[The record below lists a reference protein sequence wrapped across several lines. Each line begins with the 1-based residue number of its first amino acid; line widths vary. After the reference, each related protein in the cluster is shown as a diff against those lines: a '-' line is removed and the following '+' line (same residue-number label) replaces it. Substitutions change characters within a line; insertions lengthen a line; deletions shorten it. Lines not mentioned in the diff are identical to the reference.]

1 MAIKNVILEPKA
13 IESKRNFMENNM
25 KFYNKWPF
33 HIGVIIFSIIS
44 DQLTK
49 LWALSRFTDEAG
61 NMTYEKIPVIGEL
74 VRFQL
79 VFNKGAA
86 FSSRPQDLMPF
97 LPPWLFFLLISIV
110 AAVALAWFY
119 KSIDKRDYLS
129 RLGVVM
135 ILGGA
140 VGNFIDRMRMQM
152 VVDFIDCDFPDF
164 IMTRF
169 PTFNVADSF
178 VTVGVALVILSP
190 VFLKKL
196 HKQIKEEK
204 DAEKNSKE
212 NRVEEEK
219 DAEKNSKENRE
230 EEKVS
235 S

>member
-1 MAIKNVILEPKA
+1 VK
-13 IESKRNFMENNM
+13 
-25 KFYNKWPF
+25 KFDFINKWPF
-33 HIGVIIFSIIS
+33 HVFVIVFSIVA

-49 LWALSRFTDEAG
+49 LWAVARFTNESGAPNHEYIDIVG
-61 NMTYEKIPVIGEL
+61 SL
-74 VRFQL
+74 VRFDL

-86 FSSRPQDLMPF
+86 FSSRPQDLAPF

-110 AAVALAWFY
+110 ATVVLLWFY
-119 KSIDKRDYLS
+119 KSIDKRDWMS

-140 VGNFIDRMRMQM
+140 VGNFIDRMRLQM

-178 VTVGVALVILSP
+178 VTVGVAVVILSP
-190 VFLKKL
+190 VILKKV

-204 DAEKNSKE
+204 EIEKQKLADARTPEAKPESNESE
-212 NRVEEEK
+212 ATEPK
-219 DAEKNSKENRE
+219 D
-230 EEKVS
+230 
-235 S
+235 

>member
-1 MAIKNVILEPKA
+1 
-13 IESKRNFMENNM
+13 M

-33 HIGVIIFSIIS
+33 HVGVILFSIVA

-49 LWALSRFTDEAG
+49 LWALVRFTNETGAPNHDIIE
-61 NMTYEKIPVIGEL
+61 VISDL

-97 LPPWLFFLLISIV
+97 LSPTVFFILISVV
-110 AAVALAWFY
+110 ACVVMFVFY
-119 KSIDKRDYLS
+119 KSIDKRDWLS

-140 VGNFIDRMRMQM
+140 VGNFIDRMRLKM
-152 VVDFIDCDFPDF
+152 VVDFIDCDLPDF

-178 VTVGVALVILSP
+178 VTVGVAVVILSP
-190 VFLKKL
+190 VILKKV

-204 DAEKNSKE
+204 EIEKQKLADSRTPEAKPESNESE
-212 NRVEEEK
+212 ATEPK
-219 DAEKNSKENRE
+219 D
-230 EEKVS
+230 
-235 S
+235 

>member
-1 MAIKNVILEPKA
+1 MQDNT
-13 IESKRNFMENNM
+13 

-33 HIGVIIFSIIS
+33 HVAVIVFSIVS

-49 LWALSRFTDEAG
+49 LWALSRFTDETGAY
-61 NMTYEKIPVIGEL
+61 TYEKIPVIGEL

-110 AAVALAWFY
+110 AAFALALFY

-140 VGNFIDRMRMQM
+140 VGNFIDRMRMQQ

-178 VTVGVALVILSP
+178 VTVGVAFVILSP
-190 VFLKKL
+190 VILRKL

-204 DAEKNSKE
+204 EAEKKN
-212 NRVEEEK
+212 EEI
-219 DAEKNSKENRE
+219 KNEG
-230 EEKVS
+230 
-235 S
+235 

>member
-1 MAIKNVILEPKA
+1 
-13 IESKRNFMENNM
+13 M

-33 HIGVIIFSIIS
+33 HIGVIVFSIVA

-49 LWALSRFTDEAG
+49 LWALARFTNETGAPNHDII
-61 NMTYEKIPVIGEL
+61 NVIGEL

-97 LPPWLFFLLISIV
+97 LSPTVFFILISVV
-110 AAVALAWFY
+110 AAVVMFFFY
-119 KSIDKRDYLS
+119 KNIDKRDWLS

-140 VGNFIDRMRMQM
+140 VGNFIDRMRLQM

-164 IMTRF
+164 IMVRF

-178 VTVGVALVILSP
+178 VTVGVAVIILSP
-190 VFLKKL
+190 VILKKV

-204 DAEKNSKE
+204 EIEKQKFAGSKTPE
-212 NRVEEEK
+212 AKPESNESEATEPK
-219 DAEKNSKENRE
+219 D
-230 EEKVS
+230 
-235 S
+235 

>member
-1 MAIKNVILEPKA
+1 
-13 IESKRNFMENNM
+13 M

-33 HIGVIIFSIIS
+33 HIGVIVFSIVA

-49 LWALSRFTDEAG
+49 LWALARFTNETGAPNHDII
-61 NMTYEKIPVIGEL
+61 NVIGEL

-97 LPPWLFFLLISIV
+97 LSPTVFFILISVV
-110 AAVALAWFY
+110 AAVVMFLFY
-119 KSIDKRDYLS
+119 RSIDKRDWMS

-140 VGNFIDRMRMQM
+140 IGNFIDRMRLKM
-152 VVDFIDCDFPDF
+152 VVDFIDCDLPDF

-178 VTVGVALVILSP
+178 VTVGVAVIILSP
-190 VFLKKL
+190 VILKKV

-204 DAEKNSKE
+204 EIEKQKLADSKTPE
-212 NRVEEEK
+212 AKPESNESEATEPK
-219 DAEKNSKENRE
+219 D
-230 EEKVS
+230 
-235 S
+235 

>member
-1 MAIKNVILEPKA
+1 MKA
-13 IESKRNFMENNM
+13 VRVVNSLG
-25 KFYNKWPF
+25 F
-33 HIGVIIFSIIS
+33 HIFIVVFSIVA

-49 LWALSRFTDEAG
+49 LWAVARFTNEFGGRNGDV
-61 NMTYEKIPVIGEL
+61 IPVLGSL
-74 VRFQL
+74 VQFQL

-97 LPPWLFFLLISIV
+97 LPPTVFFILISVV
-110 AAVALAWFY
+110 ATVVLFWFY

-140 VGNFIDRMRMQM
+140 IGNFIDRMRLQM

-178 VTVGVALVILSP
+178 VTVGVAIVILSP
-190 VFLKKL
+190 FVLKKV
-196 HKQIKEEK
+196 HEQIKEERK
-204 DAEKNSKE
+204 QKN
-212 NRVEEEK
+212 EEQTT
-219 DAEKNSKENRE
+219 NN
-230 EEKVS
+230 
-235 S
+235 

>member
-1 MAIKNVILEPKA
+1 
-13 IESKRNFMENNM
+13 MENNS

-33 HIGVIIFSIIS
+33 HMAVIVFSIVA

-49 LWALSRFTDEAG
+49 LWALSRFTDETGAF
-61 NMTYEKIPVIGEL
+61 TYEKIPVIGEL

-79 VFNKGAA
+79 VYNKGAA

-110 AAVALAWFY
+110 AAFALMWFY
-119 KSIDKRDYLS
+119 KSIDKRDWMS

-140 VGNFIDRMRMQM
+140 VGNFIDRMRLQM

-178 VTVGVALVILSP
+178 VTVGVAIVILSP
-190 VFLKKL
+190 VILREL

-204 DAEKNSKE
+204 EKKNVVDETPKSEIEKG
-212 NRVEEEK
+212 VEE
-219 DAEKNSKENRE
+219 
-230 EEKVS
+230 
-235 S
+235 

>member
-1 MAIKNVILEPKA
+1 
-13 IESKRNFMENNM
+13 ME

-33 HIGVIIFSIIS
+33 HVAVIVFSIVS

-49 LWALSRFTDEAG
+49 LWAVARFTDEAG
-61 NMTYEKIPVIGEL
+61 NFTYEKIPVIGEL

-79 VFNKGAA
+79 VYNKGAA

-110 AAVALAWFY
+110 AAFALAWFY

-152 VVDFIDCDFPDF
+152 VVDFIDCDIPDIH
-164 IMTRF
+164 IMDFNMVRF

-190 VFLKKL
+190 VILRKL

-204 DAEKNSKE
+204 DA
-212 NRVEEEK
+212 
-219 DAEKNSKENRE
+219 AEKNKN
-230 EEKVS
+230 
-235 S
+235 

>member
-1 MAIKNVILEPKA
+1 
-13 IESKRNFMENNM
+13 M

-33 HIGVIIFSIIS
+33 HLGIILFSIVA

-49 LWALSRFTDEAG
+49 LWALARFTNETGAP
-61 NMTYEKIPVIGEL
+61 NHEIINVIGEWI
-74 VRFQL
+74 RFQL

-97 LPPWLFFLLISIV
+97 LPPWVFFLLISIV
-110 AAVALAWFY
+110 ASVVLLWFY
-119 KSIDKRDYLS
+119 KSIDKRDWMS

-140 VGNFIDRMRMQM
+140 VGNFIDRMRLQM
-152 VVDFIDCDFPDF
+152 VVDFIDCDLPDF

-178 VTVGVALVILSP
+178 VTVGVAVVILSP
-190 VFLKKL
+190 FVLKKV

-204 DAEKNSKE
+204 EAEKQNRSGKNGEEPKE
-212 NRVEEEK
+212 Q
-219 DAEKNSKENRE
+219 A
-230 EEKVS
+230 
-235 S
+235 

>member
-1 MAIKNVILEPKA
+1 
-13 IESKRNFMENNM
+13 M

-33 HIGVIIFSIIS
+33 HIGVIVFSIVA

-49 LWALSRFTDEAG
+49 LWALARFTNETGAPNHDII
-61 NMTYEKIPVIGEL
+61 NVIGEL

-97 LPPWLFFLLISIV
+97 LSPTVFFILISIV
-110 AAVALAWFY
+110 ACVVMFFFY
-119 KSIDKRDYLS
+119 RNIDKRDWMS

-135 ILGGA
+135 IHGGA
-140 VGNFIDRMRMQM
+140 VGNFIDRMRLKM
-152 VVDFIDCDFPDF
+152 VVDFIDCDLPDF

-178 VTVGVALVILSP
+178 VTVGVAIIILSP
-190 VFLKKL
+190 VLLKKV

-204 DAEKNSKE
+204 EIEKQKLADSKTTE
-212 NRVEEEK
+212 ANPESNESEATEPK
-219 DAEKNSKENRE
+219 D
-230 EEKVS
+230 
-235 S
+235 

>member
-1 MAIKNVILEPKA
+1 
-13 IESKRNFMENNM
+13 M
-25 KFYNKWPF
+25 KFYNKLPF
-33 HIGVIIFSIIS
+33 HVGLIVFSIVA

-49 LWALSRFTDEAG
+49 LWALVRFTNETGAPNHDII
-61 NMTYEKIPVIGEL
+61 NVLGEF

-110 AAVALAWFY
+110 AAFVLGWFY

-135 ILGGA
+135 IIGGA
-140 VGNFIDRMRMQM
+140 IGNFIDRMRLQM
-152 VVDFIDCDFPDF
+152 VVDFIDCDLPDF

-178 VTVGVALVILSP
+178 VTVGVAFVILSP
-190 VFLKKL
+190 FILKKL
-196 HKQIKEEK
+196 HKQIKEE
-204 DAEKNSKE
+204 EKAKKEAVKAGNDSSKH
-212 NRVEEEK
+212 
-219 DAEKNSKENRE
+219 
-230 EEKVS
+230 
-235 S
+235 

>member
-1 MAIKNVILEPKA
+1 
-13 IESKRNFMENNM
+13 M

-33 HIGVIIFSIIS
+33 HIGVIVFSIVA

-49 LWALSRFTDEAG
+49 LWALARFTNETGAPNHDII
-61 NMTYEKIPVIGEL
+61 NVIGEL

-97 LPPWLFFLLISIV
+97 LSPTVFFILISIV
-110 AAVALAWFY
+110 ACVVMFFFY
-119 KSIDKRDYLS
+119 RNIDKRDWMS

-135 ILGGA
+135 ILGG
-140 VGNFIDRMRMQM
+140 GGIIKKKSMRLKM
-152 VVDFIDCDFPDF
+152 VVDFIDCDLPDF

-178 VTVGVALVILSP
+178 VTVGVAIIILSP
-190 VFLKKL
+190 VLLKKV

-204 DAEKNSKE
+204 EIEKQKLADSKTPE
-212 NRVEEEK
+212 ANPESNESEATEPK
-219 DAEKNSKENRE
+219 D
-230 EEKVS
+230 
-235 S
+235 

>member
-1 MAIKNVILEPKA
+1 
-13 IESKRNFMENNM
+13 M

-33 HIGVIIFSIIS
+33 HIAVVLFSIVA

-49 LWALSRFTDEAG
+49 LWALARFTNETGAPNHDII
-61 NMTYEKIPVIGEL
+61 NVIGEL

-97 LPPWLFFLLISIV
+97 LSPTVFFILISIV
-110 AAVALAWFY
+110 ACVVMFFFY
-119 KSIDKRDYLS
+119 RNIDKRDWMS

-140 VGNFIDRMRMQM
+140 VGNFIDRMRLKM
-152 VVDFIDCDFPDF
+152 VVDFIDCDLPDF

-178 VTVGVALVILSP
+178 VTVGVAIIILSP
-190 VFLKKL
+190 VLLKKV

-204 DAEKNSKE
+204 EIEKQKLADSKTTE
-212 NRVEEEK
+212 ANPESNESEATEPK
-219 DAEKNSKENRE
+219 D
-230 EEKVS
+230 
-235 S
+235 

>member
-1 MAIKNVILEPKA
+1 
-13 IESKRNFMENNM
+13 M
-25 KFYNKWPF
+25 KFYNKLPF
-33 HIGVIIFSIIS
+33 HIAVIVFSIVA

-49 LWALSRFTDEAG
+49 LWALARFTNETGAPNHDV
-61 NMTYEKIPVIGEL
+61 IDVIGEL

-110 AAVALAWFY
+110 AAVVLFWFY

-129 RLGVVM
+129 RLGIVM
-135 ILGGA
+135 IFGGA
-140 VGNFIDRMRMQM
+140 IGNFIDRMRLQM

-190 VFLKKL
+190 LLLKKL
-196 HKQIKEEK
+196 HKQIKEEEAAAKAAKSAKAEEAAKDEIAAK
-204 DAEKNSKE
+204 DAEIK
-212 NRVEEEK
+212 
-219 DAEKNSKENRE
+219 
-230 EEKVS
+230 
-235 S
+235 

>member
-1 MAIKNVILEPKA
+1 
-13 IESKRNFMENNM
+13 M

-33 HIGVIIFSIIS
+33 HIGVIVFSIVA

-49 LWALSRFTDEAG
+49 LWALARFTNETGAPNHD
-61 NMTYEKIPVIGEL
+61 VINILGEFL
-74 VRFQL
+74 RFQL

-97 LPPWLFFLLISIV
+97 LSPTVFFILISIV
-110 AAVALAWFY
+110 AVVVMGWFY
-119 KSIDKRDYLS
+119 RNIDKRDWMS

-140 VGNFIDRMRMQM
+140 IGNFIDRMRLQM
-152 VVDFIDCDFPDF
+152 VVDFIDCDLPDF

-178 VTVGVALVILSP
+178 VTVGVAIVILSP
-190 VFLKKL
+190 FVLKKI

-204 DAEKNSKE
+204 EQAK
-212 NRVEEEK
+212 EEK
-219 DAEKNSKENRE
+219 EQAKADLQ
-230 EEKVS
+230 
-235 S
+235 

>member
-1 MAIKNVILEPKA
+1 
-13 IESKRNFMENNM
+13 M
-25 KFYNKWPF
+25 KFYNKLPF
-33 HIGVIIFSIIS
+33 HIGVIIFSIVA

-49 LWALSRFTDEAG
+49 LWTLARFTNETGAP
-61 NMTYEKIPVIGEL
+61 NHEHINVIGEL

-110 AAVALAWFY
+110 AAGVLFWFY
-119 KSIDKRDYLS
+119 RSIDKRDYLS

-135 ILGGA
+135 IIGGA
-140 VGNFIDRMRMQM
+140 IGNFIDRMRLQM

-190 VFLKKL
+190 VILRKL
-196 HKQIKEEK
+196 HKQIKEE
-204 DAEKNSKE
+204 EKAGKE
-212 NRVEEEK
+212 QK
-219 DAEKNSKENRE
+219 G
-230 EEKVS
+230 
-235 S
+235 

>member
-1 MAIKNVILEPKA
+1 
-13 IESKRNFMENNM
+13 M

-33 HIGVIIFSIIS
+33 HIAVVLFSIVA

-49 LWALSRFTDEAG
+49 LWALARFTNETGAPNHDVI
-61 NMTYEKIPVIGEL
+61 NVIGEL

-97 LPPWLFFLLISIV
+97 LSPTVFFILISVV
-110 AAVALAWFY
+110 AAVVMFFFY
-119 KSIDKRDYLS
+119 KNIDKRDWLS

-140 VGNFIDRMRMQM
+140 VGNFIDRMRLQM

-164 IMTRF
+164 IMVRF

-178 VTVGVALVILSP
+178 VTVGVAVIILSP
-190 VFLKKL
+190 VILKKV

-204 DAEKNSKE
+204 EIEKQKLAGSKTPE
-212 NRVEEEK
+212 AKPESNESEATEPK
-219 DAEKNSKENRE
+219 D
-230 EEKVS
+230 
-235 S
+235 

>member
-1 MAIKNVILEPKA
+1 
-13 IESKRNFMENNM
+13 M

-33 HIGVIIFSIIS
+33 HLGLILFSIVA

-49 LWALSRFTDEAG
+49 LWAVARFTNETGAPNHEYID
-61 NMTYEKIPVIGEL
+61 VIGSL
-74 VRFQL
+74 VRFSL

-97 LPPWLFFLLISIV
+97 LPPWFFFLLISIV
-110 AAVALAWFY
+110 ASVVLLWFY
-119 KSIDKRDYLS
+119 RSIDKRDWMS

-140 VGNFIDRMRMQM
+140 VGNFIDRMRLQM

-178 VTVGVALVILSP
+178 VTVGVAVVILSP
-190 VFLKKL
+190 VILKKV
-196 HKQIKEEK
+196 HKQIKDE
-204 DAEKNSKE
+204 KE
-212 NRVEEEK
+212 NLKTATPRSEE
-219 DAEKNSKENRE
+219 
-230 EEKVS
+230 
-235 S
+235 

>member
-1 MAIKNVILEPKA
+1 
-13 IESKRNFMENNM
+13 M
-25 KFYNKWPF
+25 KKFDFINKWPF
-33 HIGVIIFSIIS
+33 HVAVIVFSIVS

-49 LWALSRFTDEAG
+49 LWAVSRFTDEAG
-61 NMTYEKIPVIGEL
+61 NFTYEKIPVIGEL

-79 VFNKGAA
+79 VYNKGAA

-97 LPPWLFFLLISIV
+97 LPPWVFFLLISIV
-110 AAVALAWFY
+110 AAFALAWFY

-152 VVDFIDCDFPDF
+152 VVDFIDCDIPDIH
-164 IMTRF
+164 IMDFNMVRF

-178 VTVGVALVILSP
+178 VTVGVVLVILSP
-190 VFLKKL
+190 VILRKL

-204 DAEKNSKE
+204 ELE
-212 NRVEEEK
+212 LRT
-219 DAEKNSKENRE
+219 
-230 EEKVS
+230 
-235 S
+235 

>member
-1 MAIKNVILEPKA
+1 
-13 IESKRNFMENNM
+13 ME

-33 HIGVIIFSIIS
+33 HVAVIVFSIIS

-49 LWALSRFTDEAG
+49 LWAVSRFTDEAG
-61 NMTYEKIPVIGEL
+61 NFTYEKIPVIGEL

-79 VFNKGAA
+79 VYNKGAA

-97 LPPWLFFLLISIV
+97 LPPWVFFLLISIV
-110 AAVALAWFY
+110 AAFALAWFY

-152 VVDFIDCDFPDF
+152 VVDFIDCDIPDIH
-164 IMTRF
+164 IMDFNMVRF

-190 VFLKKL
+190 VILRKL

-204 DAEKNSKE
+204 DA
-212 NRVEEEK
+212 
-219 DAEKNSKENRE
+219 AEKNKN
-230 EEKVS
+230 
-235 S
+235 

>member
-1 MAIKNVILEPKA
+1 
-13 IESKRNFMENNM
+13 MEYSE

-33 HIGVIIFSIIS
+33 HLGVIVFSIVS

-49 LWALSRFTDEAG
+49 LWALSRFTDDAG
-61 NMTYEKIPVIGEL
+61 NFTYEKIPVIGEL

-110 AAVALAWFY
+110 AAFALVWFY
-119 KSIDKRDYLS
+119 RSIDKRDYLS

-140 VGNFIDRMRMQM
+140 IGNFIDRMRMQQ
-152 VVDFIDCDFPDF
+152 VVDFIDCDFPDI

-190 VFLKKL
+190 VILRKL
-196 HKQIKEEK
+196 HKQIKDEK
-204 DAEKNSKE
+204 EAEKNVKE
-212 NRVEEEK
+212 NRVEE
-219 DAEKNSKENRE
+219 
-230 EEKVS
+230 
-235 S
+235 

>member
-1 MAIKNVILEPKA
+1 MQG
-13 IESKRNFMENNM
+13 NM

-33 HIGVIIFSIIS
+33 HVAVIIFSIVS

-49 LWALSRFTDEAG
+49 LWAVSRFTDDAG
-61 NMTYEKIPVIGEL
+61 NFTYEKIPVIGEL

-79 VFNKGAA
+79 VYNKGAA
-86 FSSRPQDLMPF
+86 FSSRPQDLLPF

-110 AAVALAWFY
+110 AAFALAWFY
-119 KSIDKRDYLS
+119 RSIDKRDYLS

-140 VGNFIDRMRMQM
+140 VGNFIDRMRMQQ

-190 VFLKKL
+190 VILRKL

-204 DAEKNSKE
+204 ESE
-212 NRVEEEK
+212 LRT
-219 DAEKNSKENRE
+219 
-230 EEKVS
+230 
-235 S
+235 

>member
-1 MAIKNVILEPKA
+1 
-13 IESKRNFMENNM
+13 M

-33 HIGVIIFSIIS
+33 HIGVIVFSIVA

-49 LWALSRFTDEAG
+49 LWALARFTNETGAPNHDIL
-61 NMTYEKIPVIGEL
+61 NVIGEL

-97 LPPWLFFLLISIV
+97 LSPTVFFILISIV
-110 AAVALAWFY
+110 ACVVMFFFY
-119 KSIDKRDYLS
+119 RNIDKRDWMS

-140 VGNFIDRMRMQM
+140 VGNFIDRMRLKM
-152 VVDFIDCDFPDF
+152 VVDFIDCDLPDF

-178 VTVGVALVILSP
+178 VTVGVAIIILSP
-190 VFLKKL
+190 VLLKKV

-204 DAEKNSKE
+204 EIEKQKLADSKTPE
-212 NRVEEEK
+212 ANPESNESEATEPK
-219 DAEKNSKENRE
+219 D
-230 EEKVS
+230 
-235 S
+235 